1 MCVVLRH
8 FKQIIEFIF
17 AALYAFFLNLSNRKA
32 RHVVIYYHGINNAD
46 VTGFSKQMDYL
57 AKNCSVVKPSQIKTA
72 HKNGADILV
81 AITFDDAFLSVMKN
95 AVPVLKK
102 YGLPAG
108 ISVPVGNLGQ
118 PPRWQMPQNC
128 PAKNETVMGKEQIAK
143 LDNCGFEIFSHTFS
157 HPVLTEIEDD
167 GLEAELVNS
176 KRALERIVGHE
187 VLAISYPHGA
197 CDARVYKTAR
207 KAGYRLGF
215 TIEPALINNLTDD
228 LKIWRTSIS
237 PGDNL
242 IKFKLKVSG
251 AYQLVRYIKA
261 AKRLIA
267 RFFIDKKVGSIMS
280 DVTSKS

>member
-1 MCVVLRH
+1 MCAVLRH

-17 AALYAFFLNLSNRKA
+17 AAFYALFLNLSNRKA

-46 VTGFSKQMDYL
+46 VTGFCKQMAYL

-72 HKNGADILV
+72 RRDGADILV

-95 AVPVLKK
+95 AVPVLKE

-108 ISVPVGNLGQ
+108 ISVPVGSMGQ
-118 PPRWQMPQNC
+118 PPRWQMPENC
-128 PAKNETVMGKEQIAK
+128 PAKSETVMSKEQIAE
-143 LDNCGFEIFSHTFS
+143 LDNGGFEIFSHTFS

-167 GLEAELVNS
+167 SLEAELVNS

-207 KAGYRLGF
+207 RAGYRLGF
-215 TIEPALINNLTDD
+215 TIEPTLIDSFSDD
-228 LKIWRTSIS
+228 LKIGRTSVS

-251 AYQLVRYIKA
+251 AYQATRCIKA
-261 AKRLIA
+261 SRQLIA
-267 RFFIDKKVGSIMS
+267 RFFTDKKIGSVMS
-280 DVTSKS
+280 DATTRS